1 MRPRRPLS
9 DRRRAVRRDIL
20 ATLAF
25 AGAIFVSILA
35 LPVGRVHARTCA
47 AVSAMAGHEVPCGLA
62 ALDITL
68 DTDRK
73 PFVFVSLK
81 PLRLKDMLGR

>member
-1 MRPRRPLS
+1 MRQRRPS
-9 DRRRAVRRDIL
+9 PDRRRAVRRDIF
-20 ATLAF
+20 ATLAL

-35 LPVGRVHARTCA
+35 LPVGHVHARACA
-47 AVSAMAGHEVPCGLA
+47 AISALAAHEVPCGLA

-68 DTDRK
+68 DTDRR
-73 PFVFVSLK
+73 PFLFVALK